1 MKNKVASL
9 WKLLRDQVSPRFRDK
24 PTGCSRHGGLYRHE
38 VPPYP
43 TISNSKED
51 KLEQIH

>member
-1 MKNKVASL
+1 MKNKVATL
-9 WKLLRDQVSPRFRDK
+9 RKLFDQVSPSFRDK
-24 PTGCSRHGGLYRHE
+24 AYRVQPKCEFKYHE
-38 VPPYP
+38 VPSYR